1 MATIMAAAAAGSAVS
16 SFAKLA
22 SSSAAVGGSAQAA
35 APLRSGASAS
45 LVRWEPSLAFFC
57 CGELPFRVIGL
68 LLYVHVRHGRVVIHV
83 GDKIQ
88 GR

>member
-45 LVRWEPSLAFFC
+45 LVRWEC
-57 CGELPFRVIGL
+57 CVYFGELPFRVIGL
-68 LLYVHVRHGRVVIHV
+68 LLYVHVRHGPC
-83 GDKIQ
+83 GYPC